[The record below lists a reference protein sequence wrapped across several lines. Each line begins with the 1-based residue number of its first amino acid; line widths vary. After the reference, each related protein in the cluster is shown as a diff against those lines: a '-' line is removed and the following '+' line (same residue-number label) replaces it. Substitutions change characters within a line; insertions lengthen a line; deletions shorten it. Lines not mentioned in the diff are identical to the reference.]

1 MPQLE
6 QIDTYLSQVVWLL
19 ITFCVLYVVLW
30 RVVLPRMAQI
40 LQTRQ
45 DRIDDDLARA
55 EALKKEAEATLARY
69 EAAMGKARSE
79 AQGILRSAAERLAGD
94 AARRHEELSRKLAAD
109 ADAAERRIA
118 AARQEALANVQSVA
132 AEVAEATVARLL
144 GEAVPAG
151 QAAGAVARVLQE
163 RR

>member
-6 QIDTYLSQVVWLL
+6 QIDTYLSQVFWLL
-19 ITFCVLYVVLW
+19 ITFCVLYFVLW

-45 DRIDDDLARA
+45 GKIDDDLARA

-69 EAAMGKARSE
+69 ETAMGKARSE
-79 AQGILRSAAERLAGD
+79 AQAIVRSAAERAAAD
-94 AARRHEELSRKLAAD
+94 AAHRHEELSHKLAAE
-109 ADAAERRIA
+109 AEAAERRIA
-118 AARQEALANVQSVA
+118 AARQEALANVQVVA
-132 AEVAEATVARLL
+132 AEVAEATVAKLL
-144 GEAVPAG
+144 GDAVPAG
-151 QAAGAVARVLQE
+151 QAAGAVAKAMQE